1 MDVDLQAIINSSRKI
16 MAISKSQLDQ
26 LNKEN
31 YPDKRIK
38 ESLERSYQT
47 AANTLKIVNG
57 IKATQPMNEEA
68 MNPYT
73 SPATNSNH
81 QQLTREEYRQS
92 SIKIINSTEGL

>member
-26 LNKEN
+26 LNKESN
-31 YPDKRIK
+31 VDQRVK

-57 IKATQPMNEEA
+57 LKDTQSMNETA
-68 MNPYT
+68 NPYT
-73 SPATNSNH
+73 SPTANSNS

-92 SIKIINSTEGL
+92 FNKDNQ

>member
-1 MDVDLQAIINSSRKI
+1 MDVDVQAIINSSRKI

-31 YPDKRIK
+31 NPDKRVK

-57 IKATQPMNEEA
+57 LKDTQSMNEDVA
-68 MNPYT
+68 NPYT
-73 SPATNSNH
+73 SSTTNSNH
-81 QQLTREEYRQS
+81 PQLTREEYRQS
-92 SIKIINSTEGL
+92 FNKDNQ

>member
-26 LNKEN
+26 EN
-31 YPDKRIK
+31 NPDKRVK

-57 IKATQPMNEEA
+57 LKDTQSMNEDA
-68 MNPYT
+68 TNPFT
-73 SPATNSNH
+73 SPTTDSNH

-92 SIKIINSTEGL
+92 FNKDNQ

>member
-26 LNKEN
+26 LNKESN
-31 YPDKRIK
+31 VVDQRVK

-57 IKATQPMNEEA
+57 LKDTQSMNEDA
-68 MNPYT
+68 ANPFT
-73 SPATNSNH
+73 SPTTNSNH

-92 SIKIINSTEGL
+92 FNKDNQ

>member
-1 MDVDLQAIINSSRKI
+1 MDVDLQAIINLSRKI

-31 YPDKRIK
+31 NPDKRVK

-57 IKATQPMNEEA
+57 IKATQSMNEEA

-73 SPATNSNH
+73 SAATNSNH

-92 SIKIINSTEGL
+92 SNKNNQ